1 LRGLVNAER
10 QFGRHATAPL
20 GLPDGILA
28 EAAGGFAELGFG
40 FSEADGLFDECAD
53 CHATDETL
61 IGVVLSTPFC
71 VKFVVLHNTRRCYIQ
86 TMTDNESNIGI
97 MVRTARLDH
106 KLSQPELAR
115 RVGTTQQTIEKIEL
129 GKIKHSSFMPAIAQ
143 ELNIA
148 IGKVVRNPRPLA
160 APLEIPGEKLT
171 GDRDLAVY
179 AAVQGG
185 SGVLILSSDPVEY
198 VVRPDP
204 LARVRDGYGVIVVE
218 DSMVPE
224 FRSGDIALVNPH
236 LPPRAG
242 DTCVFRHQEE
252 DPPLRASLILSR

>member
-1 LRGLVNAER
+1 MDRMADNDSDIGTLVR
-10 QFGRHATAPL
+10 
-20 GLPDGILA
+20 
-28 EAAGGFAELGFG
+28 
-40 FSEADGLFDECAD
+40 S
-53 CHATDETL
+53 
-61 IGVVLSTPFC
+61 
-71 VKFVVLHNTRRCYIQ
+71 
-86 TMTDNESNIGI
+86 
-97 MVRTARLDH
+97 ARSD
-106 KLSQPELAR
+106 KGWSQPELAR

-129 GKIKHSSFMPAIAQ
+129 GKIKHSSFLPAIAQ

-148 IGKVVRNPRPLA
+148 ITKVVRNSRPLA
-160 APLEIPGEKLT
+160 APLETVPGEQLT
-171 GDRDLAVY
+171 GNRDLAVY

-198 VVRPDP
+198 VARPEP

-218 DSMVPE
+218 DSMAPE

-252 DPPLRASLILSR
+252 DGSESACIKFLRRATESAWQVTEWNSAEGEHRDFVLKRSEWQKCHVTVGNYKRR

>member
-1 LRGLVNAER
+1 
-10 QFGRHATAPL
+10 
-20 GLPDGILA
+20 
-28 EAAGGFAELGFG
+28 
-40 FSEADGLFDECAD
+40 
-53 CHATDETL
+53 
-61 IGVVLSTPFC
+61 
-71 VKFVVLHNTRRCYIQ
+71 
-86 TMTDNESNIGI
+86 

-148 IGKVVRNPRPLA
+148 IDKVVRNPRPLA
-160 APLEIPGEKLT
+160 APLKLVPGEKLT
-171 GDRDLAVY
+171 GNNDLAVY

-218 DSMVPE
+218 DSMKPE

-252 DPPLRASLILSR
+252 DGTETAIIKHLRRATAERWLVTEWNSDDGVHRDFELERSEWQKCHVTVGKYSRR

>member
-1 LRGLVNAER
+1 V
-10 QFGRHATAPL
+10 F
-20 GLPDGILA
+20 
-28 EAAGGFAELGFG
+28 
-40 FSEADGLFDECAD
+40 
-53 CHATDETL
+53 
-61 IGVVLSTPFC
+61 
-71 VKFVVLHNTRRCYIQ
+71 LHNTRRCYIQ
-86 TMTDNESNIGI
+86 TMTDKDSNIGT

-148 IGKVVRNPRPLA
+148 IDKVVRNPRPLA
-160 APLEIPGEKLT
+160 APLKLVPGEKLT
-171 GDRDLAVY
+171 GNNDLAVY

-218 DSMVPE
+218 DSMKPE

-252 DPPLRASLILSR
+252 DGTETAIIKHLRRATAERWLVTEWNSDDGEHRDFELDRSEWQKCHVTVGKYSRR